1 MLGTLNLSFLDSKL
15 CLGSIFVIDIPFFSI
30 FSNVVGIAA
39 DSWLTIMDR
48 FLILG
53 DENAEEKAE
62 MKKKMLKLTDIY
74 YDALD
79 APKKGAKVY
88 LSDELKPDIFP
99 HYMERDQK
107 FKSTSILGM
116 IYDFV
121 KSQTADEHR
130 PSSGNGPLLLVTI
143 LMIRTYKQIITSS

>member
-1 MLGTLNLSFLDSKL
+1 M
-15 CLGSIFVIDIPFFSI
+15 CLFYRVH
-30 FSNVVGIAA
+30 SNVIGMAA

-53 DENAEEKAE
+53 DESADEKAE
-62 MKKKMLKLTDIY
+62 MKQKMLELIDIY

-88 LSDELKPDIFP
+88 LPNELRPDIFP
-99 HYMERDQK
+99 HYMERDKK
-107 FKSTSILGM
+107 FKSTSILGL

-121 KSQTADEHR
+121 QSQTTKQ
-130 PSSGNGPLLLVTI
+130 PSPPSGKGLFLLLLHTVDIYSDHQRNHNMCFTCGI
-143 LMIRTYKQIITSS
+143 QFRNQ

>member
-1 MLGTLNLSFLDSKL
+1 MGFMFL
-15 CLGSIFVIDIPFFSI
+15 FSWVY
-30 FSNVVGIAA
+30 SNVVGMAA
-39 DSWLTIMDR
+39 DSWLTIMES
-48 FLILG
+48 LLVLG

-62 MKKKMLKLTDIY
+62 MKKKMLKLIDIY

-79 APKKGAKVY
+79 APKKGAKVF
-88 LSDELKPDIFP
+88 LPDELRPDIFP

-121 KSQTADEHR
+121 KSQTAEEHK
-130 PSSGNGPLLLVTI
+130 PSAGKGPFFLLL
-143 LMIRTYKQIITSS
+143 IRTQKQMIISS